1 MDALDLPAW
10 LVLLLVVLATARV
23 WRLLVVDGITEGFR
37 IRLIA
42 SVQDRP
48 RRWRD
53 AFHDALFCPFCVGFW
68 ILLMLLAS
76 ALAWSDEVAWQLVVG
91 AFALNYVSGQF
102 NARLDAEDADLS
114 R

>member
-1 MDALDLPAW
+1 MEALDLPAW
-10 LVLLLVVLATARV
+10 LVLLLVVLATARI
-23 WRLLVVDGITEGFR
+23 WRLLVVDGITED
-37 IRLIA
+37 IRLRLIR

-53 AFHDALFCPFCVGFW
+53 SFHDLYFCPFCMGFYV
-68 ILLMLLAS
+68 MFAMLAS
-76 ALAWSDEVAWQLVVG
+76 ALAWSDEVSWQLVVG

-114 R
+114 Q